1 MINKRC
7 ERNIPLEVEKV
18 HGYGVKSKCTLDLHH
33 LEAFMEYLHRE
44 LERKFTEASRFFKAV
59 LVIGAR
65 QVGKSTMLK
74 HLAESENRTI
84 VSMDDD
90 HNREL
95 AKSDPKL
102 FFQTYKPPI
111 LIDEIQKAPELL
123 EHIKIICDESDEKGR
138 FWLTGSQ
145 RKKLME
151 RSRETLAGRLGIL
164 RLYGLSQR
172 EKAGVLNPVPLD
184 FTPDCLTDRQ
194 KQMPEND
201 IHDVFKHIWEGGFAD
216 ILSASN
222 EMAQTYYQSYI
233 DNYLVADAVNDE
245 GISDVAGFKRFIR
258 ASAALTGNLVNY
270 RTLGEAA
277 GVSDVTAK
285 KWLDILQDMDVVYLL
300 EPYSNN
306 ELQRLIK
313 TPKLYFCDTGLC
325 AFLTRWLTP
334 DSLRDGAAGG
344 HFFENY
350 VVMELVK
357 NYSYAENSA
366 LLSFYR
372 DTKAKEIDVFV
383 EENGKIHPLEIKKSA
398 NPDKKEIKKFDIID
412 KTTLIKGA
420 GGIVCMYNRP
430 FPIDADNYLIPS
442 NII

>member
-1 MINKRC
+1 
-7 ERNIPLEVEKV
+7 
-18 HGYGVKSKCTLDLHH
+18 
-33 LEAFMEYLHRE
+33 MEYRNRE
-44 LERKFTEASRFFKAV
+44 LERKFKEASGFFKAV

-74 HLAESENRTI
+74 YLAKNENRTI
-84 VSMDDD
+84 VTMDNDMD
-90 HNREL
+90 REL
-95 AKSDPKL
+95 AKNDPRL

-123 EHIKIICDESDEKGR
+123 EHIKIMCDESDEKGR

-164 RLYGLSQR
+164 RLFGLSQR
-172 EKAGVLNPVPLD
+172 EKAGFLDPAALD
-184 FTPDCLTDRQ
+184 FSPKSLGERQ
-194 KQMPEND
+194 KHMPGND
-201 IHDVFKHIWEGGFAD
+201 IIRVFKHIWEGGFAD
-216 ILSASN
+216 VLSATN

-233 DNYLVADAVNDE
+233 DNYLIADAVNDE
-245 GISDVAGFKRFIR
+245 GITDVAGFRLFIR
-258 ASAALTGNLVNY
+258 ACAALTGNIVNY

-285 KWLDILQDMDVVYLL
+285 KWLGILQDMDVIYLL

-306 ELQRLIK
+306 ELQRMIK
-313 TPKLYFCDTGLC
+313 SPKLYFCDTGLC
-325 AFLTRWLTP
+325 AYLTRWLTP
-334 DSLRDGAAGG
+334 DSLREGAAGG

-357 NYSYAENSA
+357 NYSYARDSA

-372 DTKAKEIDVFV
+372 DDKAKEIDVFV
-383 EENGKIHPLEIKKSA
+383 EENGRIHPLEIKKSS
-398 NPDKKEIKKFDIID
+398 NPEKKEIKTFDIIE
-412 KTTLIKGA
+412 KPYLEKGY
-420 GGIVCMYNRP
+420 GGIICMSDRP
-430 FPIDADNYLIPS
+430 FPIDDRNSLIPS